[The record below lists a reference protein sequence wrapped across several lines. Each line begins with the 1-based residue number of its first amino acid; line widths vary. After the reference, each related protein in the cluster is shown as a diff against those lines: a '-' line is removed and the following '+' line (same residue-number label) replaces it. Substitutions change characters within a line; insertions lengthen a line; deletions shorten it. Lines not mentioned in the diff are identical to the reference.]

1 MVNVPS
7 DLGERIVSAT
17 RMAVTAHWQLV
28 LGQQQIEIHNRQH
41 ESQGGTGESLATDG
55 LLSTA
60 TLGGAGTLPRRPSRL
75 SRFIRRSR
83 R

>member
-7 DLGERIVSAT
+7 DLGERILSAT
-17 RMAVTAHWQLV
+17 RMAVTAHWQMV
-28 LGQQQIEIHNRQH
+28 LGQQQHEIHNRQH
-41 ESQGGTGESLATDG
+41 ESHSGTGESLVTDG

-60 TLGGAGTLPRRPSRL
+60 TLGGAGILPRRPSRL
-75 SRFIRRSR
+75 SRLTRRSR